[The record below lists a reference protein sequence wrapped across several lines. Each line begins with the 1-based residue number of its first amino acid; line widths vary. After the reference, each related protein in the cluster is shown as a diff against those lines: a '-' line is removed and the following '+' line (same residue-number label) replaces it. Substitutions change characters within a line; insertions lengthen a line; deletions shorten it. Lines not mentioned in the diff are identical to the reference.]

1 MVLPRCS
8 HGALPRVVYM
18 TNTTMA
24 NTTGTA
30 RLKQKQVII
39 HKDDNADE
47 HPSTQNIKQ

>member
-18 TNTTMA
+18 TNTT
-24 NTTGTA
+24 GTA
-30 RLKQKQVII
+30 KLKQKQVII